1 MRILITTDWYK
12 PVVNGVV
19 TSVDSLT
26 CGLTAAGHEV
36 RILTLSQSIHSS
48 IVENVYYIASVSA
61 GIVYENARVKLM
73 TPPEIL
79 RDIFDWKPDI
89 VHSQCEFSTFGIA
102 REIVYKCGI
111 PLVHTYHTVYED
123 YTHYFCPSHTI
134 GKKAAKFFSKKI
146 LSDVD
151 AVIAP
156 SGKIECMLR
165 KYGVHKAIYNIPS
178 GIDIGRY
185 EHVNADERKKLRASL
200 GIAPDEC
207 ILLYVGRLA
216 REKNIGELLSLLAKT
231 DRTQRMLIVGD
242 GPYRA
247 ELEKTAEALGVQDR
261 LIFTGMVSPQR
272 VPDYYAA
279 GDIFVNAS
287 QSETQGLTYMEAML
301 SALPVLC
308 RADECLT
315 DVIANGENV
324 LLYHNKEEFLSRY
337 ERLSQDVL
345 YRTSIGISAE
355 RSIAARYSIEPFTNS
370 CLMVYN
376 DAIRRE
382 GACA

>member
-12 PVVNGVV
+12 PVINGVV

-26 CGLTAAGHEV
+26 RGLTAAGHEV
-36 RILTLSQSIHSS
+36 RVLTLSRSVHSS
-48 IVENVYYIASVSA
+48 RVGNVYYIASVSA
-61 GIVYENARVKLM
+61 GMVYENARVKLR

-79 RDIFDWKPDI
+79 RDIFAWKPDI

-102 REIVYKCGI
+102 REIAYKCGI

-123 YTHYFCPSHTI
+123 YTYYFCPSHTI

-156 SGKIECMLR
+156 SGKIESML
-165 KYGVHKAIYNIPS
+165 KEYGVHR
-178 GIDIGRY
+178 RY
-185 EHVNADERKKLRASL
+185 TSSKTEEREKLRTSL

-216 REKNIGELLSLLAKT
+216 KEKNVEELLGLLAKT
-231 DRTQRMLIVGD
+231 GRTQRMLIVGD

-261 LIFTGMVSPQR
+261 LIFTGMVSPQQ

-279 GDIFVNAS
+279 GDVFVSAS
-287 QSETQGLTYMEAML
+287 QSETQGLTYMEAMS

-308 RADECLT
+308 RADECLA
-315 DVIANGENV
+315 DVITDGENG
-324 LLYHNKEEFLSRY
+324 LLYHNEEEFLSRY
-337 ERLSQDVL
+337 ERLCRDVL
-345 YRTSIGISAE
+345 YSKSIGLSAE
-355 RSIAARYSIEPFTNS
+355 RSIAARYSVEAFTS
-370 CLMVYN
+370 ACLVVYN
-376 DAIRRE
+376 NAIQRA
-382 GACA
+382 GVCA